1 MITEYF
7 FPQYYTSMYGNIIN
21 IKCTYICI
29 LALFSIAL
37 QKRHKMVR
45 SHVLYKS
52 LHSSTLF
59 QHFVIVVYESLSCP
73 QGEKMDL
80 KIINPLLIRRSNVQ
94 MLENQGGMQ
103 DLVDFSEEL

>member
-1 MITEYF
+1 
-7 FPQYYTSMYGNIIN
+7 MYGNIIN

-29 LALFSIAL
+29 LALFSTVL
-37 QKRHKMVR
+37 HEMVR

-80 KIINPLLIRRSNVQ
+80 IIINPLLIRRSNIQ

-103 DLVDFSEEL
+103 DLMDFSEEL